1 MAQLGS
7 SSHSN
12 LLPGIV
18 TDQPEI
24 FESEPALS
32 DDTGI
37 SDFESNNEPTD
48 EAIALIEVPVK
59 QAFSYFAERENE
71 IAKFYA
77 QRYGEYK
84 IAPSNKPEEETD
96 IEKYH
101 RLRCEVAELLN
112 KFQADRVSKS
122 EMSAIGSLDSKA
134 LTNNLESMGKQLEAI
149 AFAAEDGS
157 LNPAQFEADKIKS
170 KLERLGEKV
179 MLSDESIDHNIKGV
193 APDEATK
200 FRISALDRRL
210 NLLESLL
217 GHTDQKAQVLFKT
230 TKCENL
236 NDAVETLS
244 SWLSLF
250 NPEAAQKVSRELEFF
265 TQQLE
270 KIDEQINSTEAES
283 KLDAGS
289 KKKLDQLYELITA
302 TNNYRGLVPTIIHR
316 LNTME
321 ELQRKAH
328 QVATTVNRLEAI
340 QSEIV
345 SSLESNKEELT
356 SLKEMFAVNIEAIK
370 QFSSDIDNRIT
381 AIRDRNK

>member
-7 SSHSN
+7 THSN
-12 LLPGIV
+12 MLPGIV

-37 SDFESNNEPTD
+37 SDSNNEPTD

-112 KFQADRVSKS
+112 KFRADKVSKS

-157 LNPAQFEADKIKS
+157 LNPTEFEVDKIKS
-170 KLERLGEKV
+170 RLERLGEKV
-179 MLSDESIDHNIKGV
+179 MITDENKILDSGSGI

-210 NLLESLL
+210 NLLESLI
-217 GHTDQKAQVLFKT
+217 GHGDQKAQVLFKT

-244 SWLSLF
+244 SWLSLY
-250 NPEAAQKVSRELEFF
+250 NPEAAQKVSRELDFF
-265 TQQLE
+265 VQQLE
-270 KIDEQINSTEAES
+270 KIDEQITSSEAES
-283 KLDAGS
+283 KLDTNS
-289 KKKLDQLYELITA
+289 KKKLNQLYELITT
-302 TNNYRGLVPTIIHR
+302 TNNHRGMVPTIIHR

-328 QVATTVNRLEAI
+328 HVATTVNRLEAI

-345 SSLESNKEELT
+345 SSLESNNDELNA
-356 SLKEMFAVNIEAIK
+356 LKEMFATNIEAIK

-381 AIRDRNK
+381 AIRDRDR